1 MNRIPVGET
10 IGFALNF
17 LFGEFRTVLRLS
29 WLPALLAVGV
39 DYLSRRY
46 ALDYAPAM
54 DPAAMAT
61 GLVGLAVTMGSLF
74 VTLLTSSI
82 IMVGITRAAMG
93 LPVER
98 SPLHFPLGQA
108 EWRMLGVYI
117 IYVFAILALM
127 FILVLFVALAL
138 MLAGVRFDQPLEA
151 QGANPPVLVVTLIGF
166 AGLIYVFVNVLRMG
180 FLLAAVVVAEEK
192 GSIARAHALLK
203 GNVWRAF
210 LVMLALTAFLCIP
223 LVAAQFG
230 IVYAALGSD
239 AFAPDSD
246 LALNLEAAA
255 AAQPILW
262 GLFFFVATILASG
275 LIYPAAAFAYLK
287 ITEPMPQ
294 RAAFETTPPPS
305 I

>member
-1 MNRIPVGET
+1 MNRIPVGQT
-10 IGFALNF
+10 IAFALSF
-17 LFGEFRTVLRLS
+17 LSGEFRTVLRLS
-29 WLPALLAVGV
+29 WCPALLAVGV
-39 DYLSRRY
+39 DYLSRRF

-54 DPAAMAT
+54 DPASMAT
-61 GLVGLAVTMGSLF
+61 GLVGLAVTTGSLF

-82 IMVGITRAAMG
+82 IMVGVTRVAMG

-98 SPLHFPLGQA
+98 SPLYFPLGQT
-108 EWRMLGVYI
+108 EWRMFGAYI
-117 IYVFAILALM
+117 LYVFAIMALI
-127 FILVLFVALAL
+127 FILILFVSLAL

-151 QGANPPVLVVTLIGF
+151 QGASPAVMVVTLIGF

-180 FLLAAVVVAEEK
+180 FLLAAVVVTEGK
-192 GSIARAHALLK
+192 GGIVRAHALLK
-203 GNVWRAF
+203 GNVGRAF
-210 LVMLALTAFLCIP
+210 LVMLALTAILCVP

-239 AFAPDSD
+239 AFSPDSD

-255 AAQPILW
+255 AAQPLLW